1 MVGNL
6 NEWGDDFFLNFKKG
20 LFKDIANIE
29 ELQKHMNR
37 QFIVQQM
44 PKMLFQCGCLPEVNI
59 LP

>member
-1 MVGNL
+1 MSEVMT
-6 NEWGDDFFLNFKKG
+6 FFLNFKKG

-44 PKMLFQCGCLPEVNI
+44 PKMVFQCRCLPEANI